1 MLTEERFPM
10 PEVPALASSEI
21 GTLWMT
27 YQQKTMIKHMLE
39 YFIEKADDQE
49 AKKIMNDLHE
59 EIIPYIEQMVRIF
72 QSEGIP
78 TPIGF
83 TDKDINK
90 EVPKLYDNGFDIM
103 FVRMTKEISMAM
115 HTLNITMSYRDDM
128 IQLYRNLT
136 SMTQKYYH
144 RCTKYLLEKGLI
156 PRSPYVSTNKEV
168 EFVKD
173 TNYLGGFNLFS
184 GKRSLNTVELA
195 NIYHA
200 IESNVTGM
208 QMIYG
213 FAQCAEKK
221 DVRKFFTKGGEMAVA
236 IVKEMSEVLLENNIP
251 VPTTAGGNITTS
263 TLAPFSDKIMMYC
276 VSLFCS
282 FSLGGNSV
290 GTAFSLRNDLP
301 AKLSIFMKD
310 IFEYAHEGAKI
321 MINHGWME
329 EPPQTVGPK

>member
-1 MLTEERFPM
+1 M
-10 PEVPALASSEI
+10 PEMPALASSEI

-39 YFIEKADDQE
+39 YYIEKADDPE
-49 AKKIMNDLHE
+49 AKKIMSNLHE
-59 EIIPYIEQMVRIF
+59 EISPYIEQMIQIF
-72 QSEGIP
+72 KSEGIP

-83 TDKDINK
+83 TDQDINK

-103 FVRMTKEISMAM
+103 FVRMIKEISMAM

-128 IQLYRNLT
+128 IQLYKNLT

-144 RCTKYLLEKGLI
+144 QCTKYLLEKGLV
-156 PRSPYVSTNKEV
+156 PRSPYVSTTKEV

-221 DVRKFFTKGGEMAVA
+221 DVRKFFTKGGEMAAA
-236 IVKEMSEVLLENNIP
+236 IIKEMSEVLLENNIP
-251 VPTTAGGNITTS
+251 VPATAGGNITTS

-321 MINHGWME
+321 MIKHGWME
-329 EPPQTVGPK
+329 EPPQTVKPK